1 MADGDCDKILDMV
14 VSVTKQ
20 RRSAARFPRK
30 RFPIY
35 TRFQNAMDAFGVS
48 TEKVVA
54 DARLSP
60 RIVEEE
66 HPSVDT
72 DELLRIYSTLEA
84 MIGVDAVVTG
94 LRGLGENAL
103 MPPFLAAISCPDLR
117 SGILRYAEC
126 KRLCGP
132 MEISLQSDGETATV
146 AFDWLAP
153 LENVNPSLVIGCTV
167 AIVDIAERGSGR
179 RILPVRAEAPN
190 AADIPAH
197 IAEKHLGVPL
207 ERGTAMRLLFNDH
220 DLDAPFNTHNP
231 FTLKLLDRFFAE
243 ALPELLPAASHSE
256 AVRES
261 LKRLLPSGI
270 FELPAVARDLGTS
283 PRQIQRELAAEG
295 TSFKEVVRDFRRELA
310 LHYLALARYSP
321 KEVTLLL
328 GYSDPAAFHRAFRR
342 WTGETPA
349 QYASRKR

>member
-1 MADGDCDKILDMV
+1 MAG
-14 VSVTKQ
+14 SVTKP

-35 TRFQNAMDAFGVS
+35 TRFESAMDAFGVS

-54 DARLSP
+54 AAGLSP
-60 RIVEEE
+60 QIVEEE

-72 DELLRIYSTLEA
+72 DELLRIYSTLDA
-84 MIGVDAVVTG
+84 MIGVDAVVSA
-94 LRGLGENAL
+94 LRGFGENAL
-103 MPPFLAAISCPDLR
+103 MPPFLAAISCPDPR
-117 SGILRYAEC
+117 SGICRYAEC

-132 MEISLQSDGETATV
+132 MEISLLSDGETAAV

-153 LENVNPSLVIGCTV
+153 LERINPSLVIGCTA
-167 AIVDIAERGSGR
+167 AILDIAERGSGR

-190 AADIPAH
+190 AADMPAR

-207 ERGTAMRLLFNDH
+207 QQGQAMRLVFNDR
-220 DLDAPFNTHNP
+220 DLDAPFRTQNP

-243 ALPELLPAASHSE
+243 ALAEPLPAASRSDD
-256 AVRES
+256 VRES

-270 FELPAVARDLGTS
+270 FELTAVARDLGTS

-295 TSFKEVVRDFRRELA
+295 TSFRDVFSDVRRKLA
-310 LHYLALARYSP
+310 LHYLARGHSSASD
-321 KEVTLLL
+321 VALLL
-328 GYSDPAAFHRAFRR
+328 GSSEPAAFHRAFRR
-342 WTGETPA
+342 WTGKTPTE
-349 QYASRKR
+349 YAAGKW

>member
-1 MADGDCDKILDMV
+1 ML
-14 VSVTKQ
+14 VTVTNP
-20 RRSAARFPRK
+20 RRTAARFPRK

-54 DARLSP
+54 DAGLSP

-84 MIGVDAVVTG
+84 MIGLDAVVTA
-94 LRGLGENAL
+94 LRGFGENAL

-117 SGILRYAEC
+117 SGICRYAEC

-132 MEISLQSDGETATV
+132 MEISLQSDGETAVV

-153 LENVNPSLVIGCTV
+153 LEQISPSLVIGCTA
-167 AIVDIAERGSGR
+167 AILDIAERGSGR
-179 RILPVRAEAPN
+179 KILPVRAEAPS
-190 AADIPAH
+190 ATDIPIP

-207 ERGTAMRLLFNDH
+207 QRGQAMRLVFNDR
-220 DLDAPFNTHNP
+220 DLDAAFHTQNP

-243 ALPELLPAASHSE
+243 LLPECLPVASRADE
-256 AVRES
+256 VRES

-270 FELPAVARDLGTS
+270 FELTAVARDLGTS
-283 PRQIQRELAAEG
+283 PRQIQRELTAEG
-295 TSFKEVVRDFRRELA
+295 TSFKEVVRDVRRELA
-310 LHYLALARYSP
+310 LRYLAHARYSP
-321 KEVTLLL
+321 KEVTCLL
-328 GYSDPAAFHRAFRR
+328 GYSEPASFHRAFRQ
-342 WTGETPA
+342 WTGQTPA
-349 QYASRKR
+349 EYAASTR

>member
-1 MADGDCDKILDMV
+1 MIKSEAMI
-14 VSVTKQ
+14 VSVTKP
-20 RRSAARFPRK
+20 RRSADRFPRK

-35 TRFQNAMDAFGVS
+35 TRFRFVMDAFGVS

-60 RIVEEE
+60 GIVEEE

-72 DELLRIYSTLEA
+72 DELLRIHSTLEA
-84 MIGVDAVVTG
+84 MVGIDKVVSK
-94 LRGLGENAL
+94 LRGFGKNAL

-117 SGILRYAEC
+117 SGICRYSEC

-132 MEISLQSDGETATV
+132 MEISLQSDGETAAV

-153 LENVNPSLVIGCTV
+153 LEQVSPSLVIGCTAAV
-167 AIVDIAERGSGR
+167 LDIAELGSGR

-190 AADIPAH
+190 AAAIPAQ

-207 ERGTAMRLLFNDH
+207 QRGTAMRLLFNDR
-220 DLDAPFNTHNP
+220 DLDAPFHTQNP
-231 FTLKLLDRFFAE
+231 FTLKLLDHFFAE
-243 ALPELLPAASHSE
+243 ALPAFLPAASRSD

-270 FELPAVARDLGTS
+270 FELTAVARDLGTS

-310 LHYLALARYSP
+310 LHYLARARYSP
-321 KEVTLLL
+321 KEVTFLL

-349 QYASRKR
+349 QYASRER